1 MKKQHHTSPSD
12 LETLDVPALAKLMHC
27 SVGHV
32 RRLLRDKKADMPLPR
47 RAPGGHKIFFIALE
61 VAEWLQQLPSA
72 DSPTRRHRAKNGV
85 GAGT

>member
-1 MKKQHHTSPSD
+1 MKKHEPSARD
-12 LETLDVPALAKLMHC
+12 KTGELDTLDVPALAKLMHC

-61 VAEWLQQLPSA
+61 VAEWLQKLPSA
-72 DSPTRRHRAKNGV
+72 DSPTRKRQKLQGV
-85 GAGT
+85 